1 MNYDNQ
7 NCRSVFSLCSVSLDN
22 DQKEPQTIKIVKKKK
37 KTQFGIK
44 ILCINQ

>member
-37 KTQFGIK
+37 KDTIWNKNFMY
-44 ILCINQ
+44 